1 MRLPPATE
9 RTASRAACTRYRLR
23 HGGNFNCN
31 FNFSAFICTHP
42 RGWCGVGGGGGA
54 GSPRLRVRIYR
65 ACRHEI
71 HCPVTSLC
79 RSPSTLFAC
88 TTGATSWGTHV
99 QKKHRVGACAPPCGY
114 SLFGQLD
121 NRLPRDC
128 RCPSHRGA
136 VDRRNTKR
144 GDATQR
150 TARRR
155 RHCVRLRGPQNF
167 ENTRGV
173 SSRSLLLRLPF
184 RLQVHC
190 WTLLAPT
197 RPPGY
202 SRAATAPAAAA
213 ATRPRLALHALL
225 PLGL

>member
-1 MRLPPATE
+1 MASSGAHVVAVSYATE
-9 RTASRAACTRYRLR
+9 SKKWQIWGKLPNLPSPYPQHSAPAQREPLAGAPACKRNTAWARAPLPAAT
-23 HGGNFNCN
+23 H
-31 FNFSAFICTHP
+31 FSDN
-42 RGWCGVGGGGGA
+42 
-54 GSPRLRVRIYR
+54 S
-65 ACRHEI
+65 
-71 HCPVTSLC
+71 
-79 RSPSTLFAC
+79 
-88 TTGATSWGTHV
+88 TTGATH
-99 QKKHRVGACAPPCGY
+99 
-114 SLFGQLD
+114 F
-121 NRLPRDC
+121 PRDC

-155 RHCVRLRGPQNF
+155 THCVRLRGPQNF

-202 SRAATAPAAAA
+202 SRAAAAPAAAA